1 MLAAANAQAA
11 QVERRL
17 PRISTGNAEDAPDL
31 NELPTTNCRRRI
43 ADDEFAEARTPRS
56 FVGIV
61 PSAMTNLSTDAPEKP
76 CDAARCATCGD
87 VRDFVETSCGQRP
100 RPRLRARIRAR
111 LRARLCGRICGRIRG
126 RIHGRIRTPRGIT
139 LVEVLVAAAILSVAA
154 LAALELL
161 ATSDA
166 AALAARREAMASVE
180 AERAL
185 AEAAEAVRDGREP
198 STRRV
203 IDHDAGGETLAGCA
217 VEVRSIREHRA
228 IHSFGANPTQV
239 PITRLTAEVTSPDGE
254 TLAML
259 ERVAP
264 RDIRTGDS
272 P

>member
-1 MLAAANAQAA
+1 MRKTHLT
-11 QVERRL
+11 
-17 PRISTGNAEDAPDL
+17 S
-31 NELPTTNCRRRI
+31 TNCRRRI
-43 ADDEFAEARTPRS
+43 ADDEFAEARTEARTPRS

-111 LRARLCGRICGRIRG
+111 LRARLC
-126 RIHGRIRTPRGIT
+126 GRIRTPRGIT